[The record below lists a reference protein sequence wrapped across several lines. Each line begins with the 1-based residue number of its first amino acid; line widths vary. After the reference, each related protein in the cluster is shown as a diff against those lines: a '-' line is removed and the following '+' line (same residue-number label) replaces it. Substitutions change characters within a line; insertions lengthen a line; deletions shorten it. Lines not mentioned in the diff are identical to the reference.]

1 MLRTEKVKIC
11 ALGAL
16 YHGDKPGYLYYCLE
30 SLRSQTLA
38 IPIILVVDGP
48 ISIQLE
54 EVLVLFDDL
63 DMRLIRNP
71 DNQGLAAALQLAL
84 NCIGDEFEYAIRF
97 DADDINAERRFE
109 VTRDY
114 LCLNHADL
122 VSCHMK
128 EIDANGTVFSV
139 RDVPIGA
146 DHIRKKLPYR
156 NPINHPAAAFK
167 ISSVLAVGGY
177 QEMPFFEDWYLW
189 SRLSKAGFEITNID
203 DYLVY
208 FRATDDMVARR
219 FGFAYIKHEIS
230 FFRRR
235 SDENLINSVENWFA
249 LSIRIAV
256 KMFGFG
262 FYKKIFYFIRK

>member
-1 MLRTEKVKIC
+1 MTLNVKIKIC

-16 YHGDKPGYLYYCLE
+16 YNGDKPEYLRYCLE

-38 IPIILVVDGP
+38 LPIILVVDGP

-84 NCIGDEFEYAIRF
+84 NCIGDEFEYVIRF

-114 LCLNHADL
+114 LCRNHVDL

-128 EIDANGTVFSV
+128 EIDANGKVFSE
-139 RDVPIGA
+139 RAVPIGA
-146 DHIRKKLPYR
+146 DHIRKRLPYR

-167 ISSVLAVGGY
+167 ISSVLSVVVIRRCLFLKIGISG
-177 QEMPFFEDWYLW
+177 
-189 SRLSKAGFEITNID
+189 
-203 DYLVY
+203 LVCQKLDLKL
-208 FRATDDMVARR
+208 RILMTTL
-219 FGFAYIKHEIS
+219 
-230 FFRRR
+230 
-235 SDENLINSVENWFA
+235 LIIEQPMTW
-249 LSIRIAV
+249 
-256 KMFGFG
+256 
-262 FYKKIFYFIRK
+262 